1 MKLRVFNSLILLT
14 LTATL
19 VSCNEAGQFSQK
31 VSTAGSISISSPD
44 SDAEVFCSEI
54 KDLDDCQAQKDL
66 CQPAFEDVAE
76 GIDKPY
82 AGCISNPGNIGENIP
97 EIKVPSAPAVVVVAE
112 EPAKA
117 PAAPVVVVVA
127 EPVKEPV
134 KAPAAPVVVAE
145 PVKEPVKAPAAPVVA
160 EPVKGPKRELAEEK
174 EEKEE
179 EKEEKEE
186 KEETEEKEEAEEVVA
201 LNNAGDCS
209 KLDEKYIFSKNKGQI
224 KVKVCHSCSGESH
237 AIVVACPA
245 LKAHVKHHDG
255 ADYLGACKDE

>member
-1 MKLRVFNSLILLT
+1 MKSRVFNSLILLS

-31 VSTAGSISISSPD
+31 VSTAGSISVSSPD
-44 SDAEVFCSEI
+44 SDAEVFCSEL

-76 GIDKPY
+76 GLDKPY
-82 AGCISNPGNIGENIP
+82 AGCISNPGNIGENSP
-97 EIKVPSAPAVVVVAE
+97 EIKAPAAPAVVVVD
-112 EPAKA
+112 EPIKA
-117 PAAPVVVVVA
+117 PVAPVVVA
-127 EPVKEPV
+127 EPV

-145 PVKEPVKAPAAPVVA
+145 PVKAPVAPVVVA
-160 EPVKGPKRELAEEK
+160 EPVKAPVAAPVVVADPIKEPVKEPAEE
-174 EEKEE
+174 E
-179 EKEEKEE
+179 
-186 KEETEEKEEAEEVVA
+186 EEAEEVVA

-209 KLDEKYIFSKNKGQI
+209 KLDEKYIFSKSKGQI
-224 KVKVCHSCSGESH
+224 KVKVCHSCGNESH

-245 LKAHVKHHDG
+245 LKAHIKHHDG

>member
-44 SDAEVFCSEI
+44 LDAEVFCSEI

-76 GIDKPY
+76 GIDKPF

-97 EIKVPSAPAVVVVAE
+97 EIKVPSAPAVVVA
-112 EPAKA
+112 
-117 PAAPVVVVVA
+117 
-127 EPVKEPV
+127 EPV

-145 PVKEPVKAPAAPVVA
+145 PVKEPVKAPADPVVVAEPVKEPVRAPAAPVVA
-160 EPVKGPKRELAEEK
+160 EPVKVPKRELA
-174 EEKEE
+174 EE

-186 KEETEEKEEAEEVVA
+186 KERKERKEEKEEEEIEEVVA

-237 AIVVACPA
+237 AVVVACPA
-245 LKAHVKHHDG
+245 LKAHIKHHDG